1 MKKQF
6 WDNHNVDHTFL
17 SKKAR
22 QSTSCAYL
30 WFSLF
35 KMHKSRGTYCFFMGQ
50 QSHVSYFYETFS
62 LHICIFTDD
71 EIPMNVDH
79 VQAKRHF
86 CNKIWNGFKFV
97 TSYTDTA
104 VDHSVPLS
112 QCKDVMDKWILSR
125 LSNLVDLCHEGFVSY
140 DLQFCTKALQNFWV
154 GDFCDIYLVC
164 TIHVVFP

>member
-1 MKKQF
+1 ME
-6 WDNHNVDHTFL
+6 
-17 SKKAR
+17 R
-22 QSTSCAYL
+22 
-30 WFSLF
+30 
-35 KMHKSRGTYCFFMGQ
+35 
-50 QSHVSYFYETFS
+50 QSHVPVGYFYETFS
-62 LHICIFTDD
+62 LHNCIFTDD

-104 VDHSVPLS
+104 VDHRVPLS

-164 TIHVVFP
+164 AIHVVTNIKICCKITANKNFYA